1 MPRLLITAF
10 FKLLDIFFPNKI
22 VHLDSAPPIP
32 LFATF
37 LLPLMQEHC
46 FVSSFS
52 WENVKTDKNI
62 TRNNGYTKF
71 GGMNKVPKSRKIHDK
86 LTATK

>member
-1 MPRLLITAF
+1 
-10 FKLLDIFFPNKI
+10 
-22 VHLDSAPPIP
+22 
-32 LFATF
+32 
-37 LLPLMQEHC
+37 MQEHC

-71 GGMNKVPKSRKIHDK
+71 GGM
-86 LTATK
+86 TKDSAEKQKNTWQIGSH